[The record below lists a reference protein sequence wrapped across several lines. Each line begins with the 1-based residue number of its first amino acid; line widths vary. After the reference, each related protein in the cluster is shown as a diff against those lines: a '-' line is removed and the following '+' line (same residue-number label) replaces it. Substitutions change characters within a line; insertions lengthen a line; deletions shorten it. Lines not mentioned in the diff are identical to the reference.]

1 MRRDRIMEDVWRA
14 KDELAR
20 RFDYDLDK
28 LCEHLR
34 GPEESLPSLPKVRPH
49 TTPVKRRKALASGRR

>member
-1 MRRDRIMEDVWRA
+1 MRRDRIMEEVWRA

-34 GPEESLPSLPKVRPH
+34 GPEEPLPSLPGSRSRVASAKGH
-49 TTPVKRRKALASGRR
+49 KALSSKKH